1 MLKKSDAQP
10 ERKTVL
16 VRESHQLLR
25 VPPCV
30 MRQAGGR
37 LHRTHLAQHKGD
49 RERMVE
55 PAGFRQGLVDA
66 RASLIDVAQKR
77 QCQRQ
82 VTQARR
88 VRIGHRY
95 GGANRASGR
104 ISQTIT
110 QLEKGARCHKLPAKV
125 ATGAVDIVTQQQS
138 GLIFSCLAQSLHL
151 LGKGHRQLVLGPN
164 HMETPLEI
172 EQRSETILSI
182 EPLSERS
189 RPDEGVGHHRRRI
202 PTSGSSQ

>member
-1 MLKKSDAQP
+1 MLEKSEAQP

-16 VRESHQLLR
+16 VRESDQLFR

-37 LHRTHLAQHKGD
+37 LHRTYLAQHK
-49 RERMVE
+49 
-55 PAGFRQGLVDA
+55 
-66 RASLIDVAQKR
+66 
-77 QCQRQ
+77 
-82 VTQARR
+82 VTQARC

-104 ISQTIT
+104 ISQAIT
-110 QLEKGARCHKLPAKV
+110 QLEKRACCHKPPAKV

-138 GLIFSCLAQSLHL
+138 DLIFSSLAKFLHL

-164 HMETPLEI
+164 HMETPLGI
-172 EQRSETILSI
+172 EQRNETIRPI

-189 RPDEGVGHHRRRI
+189 RPDEGNG
-202 PTSGSSQ
+202 